1 MPSGDSPDVTLA
13 HVDPVILSCWEGL
26 VKQGQDCS
34 LLLKHSKGK
43 VTATLQSVKPIP
55 PSSSSFSSTSA
66 KRKKKNGDKKKKL
79 DKLLAYHQRLVVEK
93 GLPPSRLMEE
103 HAAAS
108 SSAKKKFK
116 CHQCDFET
124 ESQRGLKVHIGRSH
138 KDTEILRSEELEV
151 SLVASDPGDVERV
164 DDPSVNADNS
174 FTGAEKE
181 ISLEPAHPHSVW
193 VVCPKAECK
202 VKKMRSDMDIKAERP
217 CTKCGAKKQD
227 DCECNNKR
235 CEDCEPDDEDI
246 DGKCCSKCDCC
257 DSRHDPVTERETL
270 LHCGSLKEH
279 MQWLAID
286 QLPGFFGSKTE
297 TSLHPKS

>member
-1 MPSGDSPDVTLA
+1 M
-13 HVDPVILSCWEGL
+13 
-26 VKQGQDCS
+26 KQGQVCS

-43 VTATLQSVKPIP
+43 VTATLQSVKPIS
-55 PSSSSFSSTSA
+55 PSSSTSSSTSA

-108 SSAKKKFK
+108 SAAKKKFK
-116 CHQCDFET
+116 CDQCDFET

-138 KDTEILRSEELEV
+138 KDPEVLREELEV
-151 SLVASDPGDVERV
+151 SLVISDLGDVARV
-164 DDPSVNADNS
+164 DDPFVNADNS
-174 FTGAEKE
+174 FTGVEKE
-181 ISLEPAHPHSVW
+181 ISQEPAHPHSVW
-193 VVCPKAECK
+193 VVCPKGECK
-202 VKKMRSDMDIKAERP
+202 VKKMHMEMDIKAERP
-217 CTKCGAKKQD
+217 CNICGAKKQD
-227 DCECNNKR
+227 DCKCHSRR

-246 DGKCCSKCDCC
+246 DGNCCNKCDCC

-270 LHCGSLKEH
+270 LHCGSLKQH